1 MAAPKGRHVKAYQEW
16 LGLAHRRADT
26 GNTGEEMNDGL
37 RQPASPPDQDGK
49 QPGNKGALMVSSE
62 GVGTMR
68 NRHVGWYRAGIE
80 GADACPATRIVQR
93 TAKAWEVK

>member
-1 MAAPKGRHVKAYQEW
+1 MEKGI
-16 LGLAHRRADT
+16 GT
-26 GNTGEEMNDGL
+26 GTL
-37 RQPASPPDQDGK
+37 
-49 QPGNKGALMVSSE
+49 
-62 GVGTMR
+62 R